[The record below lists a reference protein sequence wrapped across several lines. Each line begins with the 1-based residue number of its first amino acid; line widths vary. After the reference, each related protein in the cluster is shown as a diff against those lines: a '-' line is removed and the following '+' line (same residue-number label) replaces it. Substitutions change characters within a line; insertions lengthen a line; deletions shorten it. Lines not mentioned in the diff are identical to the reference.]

1 MLESAVSAKSPGFVQ
16 SELKRKAEIAG
27 GSFTKFS
34 TQKTALSQT
43 HLDGTR
49 IKKSLSQRVHQ
60 DITGVVMHR
69 DLFSAFLSRHV
80 NDEDNLLL
88 HLARNEWGR
97 LEPILTEAWEEFQQS
112 ANQVS
117 ASESRLC
124 HSPSERISVEDRSI
138 SQIAIKGKKLI

>member
-1 MLESAVSAKSPGFVQ
+1 
-16 SELKRKAEIAG
+16 
-27 GSFTKFS
+27 
-34 TQKTALSQT
+34 
-43 HLDGTR
+43 
-49 IKKSLSQRVHQ
+49 
-60 DITGVVMHR
+60 MHR

-80 NDEDNLLL
+80 NDIHVVCRRQDNLLL
-88 HLARNEWGR
+88 HLARDEWGR

-138 SQIAIKGKKLI
+138 SQIANKGKKLI